1 MRQAVRMTVPSRTEP
16 VYRYPVTPR
25 YFEFDQ
31 QGIVFNAWYLAWF
44 DDAQAGY
51 FAFRGVPMAEL
62 IAGGHDVR
70 LARTEVE
77 WAAPVVPGQ
86 SVEVHV
92 TTAALG
98 RTSITLQ
105 FTVLAAGNVAWTC
118 RARTVYVVVDTQQ
131 FRPAAVPDHL
141 RTALS

>member
-1 MRQAVRMTVPSRTEP
+1 MTVPSRTEP

-62 IAGGHDVR
+62 IAGGPDVR
-70 LARTEVE
+70 L
-77 WAAPVVPGQ
+77 
-86 SVEVHV
+86 
-92 TTAALG
+92 
-98 RTSITLQ
+98 
-105 FTVLAAGNVAWTC
+105 
-118 RARTVYVVVDTQQ
+118 ARTVYVVVDTQQ

-141 RTALS
+141 RAALS